1 MWRPAQRRHRPR
13 RRGLATRALGRLPDE
28 ARRLGLEQVLIVCAA
43 DNIASAKM
51 IEYHGGVLEGIRDT
65 ELGPAR
71 RYWIK
76 APAHQPAFPGPSG
89 KLHPVVD
96 PRLRVV
102 HAVRTSAAIR
112 AP

>member
-1 MWRPAQRRHRPR
+1 MF
-13 RRGLATRALGRLPDE
+13 DE

-102 HAVRTSAAIR
+102 HAVRTSAASR
-112 AP
+112 APPRCPTTEVRVLRARTSASCSL